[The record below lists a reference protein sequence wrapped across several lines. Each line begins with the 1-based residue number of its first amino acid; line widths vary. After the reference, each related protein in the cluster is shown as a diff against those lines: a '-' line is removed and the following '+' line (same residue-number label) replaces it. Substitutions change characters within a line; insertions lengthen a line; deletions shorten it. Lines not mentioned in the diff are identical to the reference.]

1 MSGELLDIAGLDVAF
16 ADKRVVRDFA
26 CAIGPGERIG
36 LVGESGSG
44 KSLSARALIGLL
56 PAGARAKATR
66 YRFDRSTFDP
76 ADPRALARLRGRG
89 IAMVLQDPKYSLNPT
104 MSAGAQIAEVCGRR
118 RALEL
123 LAEVGMREP
132 ELVFELF
139 PGALSGGM
147 GQRVMIAMM
156 LAAEPKLLIAD
167 EPTSALDVTIAN
179 GVLALLDRLVEA
191 RRMALLFIS
200 HDLDLV
206 GGFCDRVLVMY
217 AGRVVETLA
226 ARDLNEAR
234 HPYTRGLLA
243 CRPRLDAPP
252 GPLPT
257 LRRDPA
263 WSEA

>member
-1 MSGELLDIAGLDVAF
+1 VSAPLLEIVGLDVAF
-16 ADKRVVRDFA
+16 GERRVVRDFA
-26 CAIGPGERIG
+26 VAVAPGERVG

-56 PAGARAKATR
+56 PKGARAQAAS
-66 YRFDRSTFDP
+66 YRFDGAAFDP
-76 ADPRALARLRGRG
+76 ASPSMLARLRGRG

-104 MSAGAQIAEVCGRR
+104 MTAGAQIAEVCGRS
-118 RALEL
+118 RALAL
-123 LAEVGMREP
+123 LAEVGLGEP
-132 ELVFELF
+132 ERVFDQY

-167 EPTSALDVTIAN
+167 EPTSALDVTVAN
-179 GVLALLDRLVEA
+179 GVLALLDRIVVA

-206 GGFCDRVLVMY
+206 GQFCDRVLVMY
-217 AGRVVETLA
+217 AGRVVERLA
-226 ARDLNEAR
+226 TRALDNAT

-243 CRPRLDAPP
+243 CRPRLDAPL

-257 LRRDPA
+257 LTRDPSWGA
-263 WSEA
+263 A